1 MWQATTESKQGE
13 SLKKL
18 ADYLAQTRRQAEAS
32 IDVLNTRIVELTR
45 EVDIAKDAAEH
56 VEGERDYFRNLS
68 EQLKL
73 ENSKKWRL
81 QERDDWKS
89 LVDSVQR
96 DRARL
101 QDECH
106 RLETELEDAK
116 AQVEALQQQ
125 QQQQQQQ
132 RAPQSPVA
140 STSRFFFGSPILT
153 SAASS
158 AESPP
163 DLFPSDGG
171 QQSPR
176 AVTKQLKLELAKA
189 HAKLQVERAA
199 AEATA
204 ASQESEISKLRQE
217 LERTRRGKP
226 MPHSSGSVWARGS
239 GGGQTGRGGGR
250 AIARSG
256 LAGGRGGSDNSWLSP
271 LSLFAFLFSSTHG
284 AGQADGLAGVLHV

>member
-18 ADYLAQTRRQAEAS
+18 AEYLAQTRRQAEAS
-32 IDVLNTRIVELTR
+32 IDVLNTRIIELTR
-45 EVDIAKDAAEH
+45 DLDIAKEAAEQ

-106 RLETELEDAK
+106 RLETELEEAK

-132 RAPQSPVA
+132 PRAPQSPIA
-140 STSRFFFGSPILT
+140 STSRFFFGSPIIT
-153 SAASS
+153 SVASS

-163 DLFPSDGG
+163 DLFPGDGG

-204 ASQESEISKLRQE
+204 ASQESEISRLRQE
-217 LERTRRGKP
+217 LDRTRKGARHP
-226 MPHSSGSVWARGS
+226 SGSVWARGS
-239 GGGQTGRGGGR
+239 GGGQAGRGGGR
-250 AIARSG
+250 AVVRSG
-256 LAGGRGGSDNSWLSP
+256 LGGPRDSSWLSP
-271 LSLFAFLFSSTHG
+271 LSLFAFLFSSSHG
-284 AGQADGLAGVLHV
+284 GQKDGLAGVLHV